1 MHAYLTSM
9 STFERRSQRNFTR
22 RILRLT
28 KWPHVPHFRREYR
41 LPLKK
46 YSTFHK
52 TPKYIKPGV
61 LTLMDSVP
69 LLFLTTQP
77 QVGYHVSSFSRS
89 EIHSSLTFC
98 SIFSKLNHEY
108 DPSHHRHVVWIVQ
121 ACFRWLIIFI
131 VLFCAYVF
139 SCVVRSF
146 CTCLNFQQFFKTM
159 WYM

>member
-1 MHAYLTSM
+1 MVTVRTSLIPM
-9 STFERRSQRNFTR
+9 NARIFDLYEHLRKMESEKFNPTDIEIDVITRASLSTEMLSPT
-22 RILRLT
+22 
-28 KWPHVPHFRREYR
+28 E
-41 LPLKK
+41 K

-108 DPSHHRHVVWIVQ
+108 DPSHHRHVV
-121 ACFRWLIIFI
+121 
-131 VLFCAYVF
+131 
-139 SCVVRSF
+139 
-146 CTCLNFQQFFKTM
+146 
-159 WYM
+159 